1 MQAITRN
8 SPPAQA
14 QFMSAAFP
22 EASPLG
28 SQWFAVQTRPRHEKR
43 VAAEVRVRAMEEFL
57 PVHRCRNRW
66 KNGVVAD
73 VDLPLFPCYL
83 FVRVSPSERVRL
95 LSLPGVIGFA
105 VTSAHPT
112 ALPQTDIEAL
122 QALSLVYRAE
132 PHPFL
137 RTGDRVRLVAG
148 PLTGMEG
155 ILARRKQE
163 LRVVLSLD
171 FIMRSVAVEV
181 SEFDIEP
188 IGPRSSKTLVSA
200 ESFHR

>member
-1 MQAITRN
+1 MQVIIRESQPAKTHFATAPLPAT
-8 SPPAQA
+8 SPGV
-14 QFMSAAFP
+14 S
-22 EASPLG
+22 EWL
-28 SQWFAVQTRPRHEKR
+28 AVQTRPRHEKR
-43 VAAEVRVRAMEEFL
+43 VAAEVRARAMEEFL

-83 FVRVSPSERVRL
+83 FVRVSPDERMRL
-95 LSLPGVIGFA
+95 LSLPSVIGFA

-112 ALPQTDIEAL
+112 AVPQADIEAM

-148 PLTGMEG
+148 PLAGMEG
-155 ILARRKQE
+155 ILTRRKQE

-171 FIMRSVAVEV
+171 FIMRSVSVEV

-188 IGPRSSKTLVSA
+188 VGPRSQKPSMSA
-200 ESFHR
+200 